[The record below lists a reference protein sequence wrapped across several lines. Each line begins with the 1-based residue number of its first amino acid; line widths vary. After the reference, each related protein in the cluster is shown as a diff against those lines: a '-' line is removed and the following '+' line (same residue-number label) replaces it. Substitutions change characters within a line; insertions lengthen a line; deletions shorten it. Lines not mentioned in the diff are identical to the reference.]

1 MPNNSR
7 VQYFPS
13 GLTIHTCERYPR
25 QRQTEFYRTPE
36 PRSSAQGQTAEHD
49 AERLNRPPGPEATVQ
64 SPRIQPA
71 RNSETRA
78 FRNSYF
84 S

>member
-7 VQYFPS
+7 VQYFPG
-13 GLTIHTCERYPR
+13 GLNIRTCERYPH

-36 PRSSAQGQTAEHD
+36 PRPSAQGQKAEHD
-49 AERLNRPPGPEATVQ
+49 AERLNRPPGPEAPVRG
-64 SPRIQPA
+64 PRIQPA
-71 RNSETRA
+71 RTSETRA
-78 FRNSYF
+78 FRNAYF